1 MNQTLI
7 IGKKDA
13 EELLTMEKC
22 IDAMEETFRDISAG
36 KTSMLQRSMMPQP
49 KGNKFALMA
58 SDNQQQGICG
68 VKAIVFAGAEAKK
81 QGTSQGIIPLFDGV
95 TGALLAIV
103 DAEHITALRTA
114 AASAAATRVLA
125 REDCR
130 DLGLIGAGRIGRMHI
145 AAIAQVRPIRRVFV
159 WNRTPAGGEAC
170 CQWAREQLGLEA
182 VLCESPR
189 QAVEEADI
197 LCTVTQAKEPLIQG
211 EWIKE
216 GAHIN
221 AVGACAPTAR
231 EVDSRTVCRSAI
243 YLDQRQAALRDG
255 GDLVIPLERG
265 ELSLDR
271 IRGEVGQ
278 VLLGSLPGRQSRE
291 EITFFESVGIAVEDL
306 SAAYL
311 VYQLARQQ
319 GRGTWVE
326 IG

>member
-13 EELLTMEKC
+13 EELLTMDAC
-22 IDAMEETFRDISAG
+22 IRAMEETFRDISAG
-36 KTSMLQRSMMPQP
+36 KTTMLQRSMMPQK
-49 KGNKFALMA
+49 KGNTFALMA
-58 SDNQQQGICG
+58 SDNQQQEICG
-68 VKAIVFAGAEAKK
+68 VKTIVFPGSEAKK
-81 QGTSQGIIPLFDGV
+81 NGTSQGIIPLFDSA

-125 REDCR
+125 REDSCT
-130 DLGLIGAGRIGRMHI
+130 LGLLGAGRIGRMHI
-145 AAIAQVRPIRRVFV
+145 AAISQVRPIRRVFV

-170 CQWAREQLGLEA
+170 CKWVKEQLGLEA
-182 VLCESPR
+182 VLCETPR
-189 QAVEEADI
+189 EATEQADI
-197 LCTVTQAKEPLIQG
+197 LCTVTQAKEPLVEG

-255 GDLVIPLERG
+255 GDLVIPLEKG
-265 ELSLDR
+265 ELSMDN

-278 VLLGSLPGRQSRE
+278 VLLGTVPGRQSPE

-306 SAAYL
+306 SAAHLLYR
-311 VYQLARQQ
+311 LALEK
-319 GRGTWVE
+319 GRGTMVE